1 MLGHMQCFIGKTYD
15 ESLQNYAVTADPVT
29 LVSSIAD
36 LSLKGNTAGIR
47 IKKIDVDTNEPI
59 PSTVFELS
67 KQDGTVI
74 GTATTNAE
82 GIVTFNNLYQDT
94 YVLKEIKSNDDY
106 IVMQETINIPAYY
119 NKITDKT
126 ITNKHKEGNVKVVKV
141 DKDNN
146 KIVLGNVEFDLFS
159 NEFNR
164 VIGTYRTDVNGE
176 ISIKNLRTGTYSLIE
191 KTTNRWYNL
200 AEDSNIV
207 IEWNKTT
214 DVKVENELKKGQIKI
229 IKVDADNNEIKLEGV
244 KFEVLA
250 EDGGMLEEI
259 ITDENGEALTSKYA
273 VRDYESITLREKETL
288 KEYSLNDEPQTIE
301 LKENE
306 ITTIQFTNE
315 VKKGQIKVIKV
326 DKDNNE
332 VKLEGVKF
340 EVYDEDNNLIETL
353 ITDENGE
360 AITSRLPISHEY
372 TVKEVETNKTYVL
385 SKETQ
390 TVTLEENEIRNL
402 IFENEKKKGQIQV
415 IKVDSENKEVFI
427 PDVTFEI
434 YNSKNELV
442 DTITTDNE
450 GKAIT
455 ERLPIDEEYT
465 IKETISNKAYVLNE
479 ETKIVVLEE
488 NEIKDIVFENTKK
501 YGKIKINKLSGA
513 YSKVLDLPADSPLA
527 NAKFLVIN
535 EKGEAMGLYTTDET
549 GSILTEDLP
558 YGEYEIYEYEA
569 PENFFKNNTPQ
580 KVSITEDGQVIE
592 VTFKNEPINPL
603 PKTGF

>member
-1 MLGHMQCFIGKTYD
+1 MQYFIGKTYD

-36 LSLKGNTAGIR
+36 LSLKGNTAGIK

-82 GIVTFNNLYQDT
+82 GVVTFNDLYQDT

-126 ITNKHKEGNVKVVKV
+126 ITNKHKEGNVKVLKV

-146 KIVLGNVEFDLFS
+146 KIVLGNVEFDLYS
-159 NEFNR
+159 NEFGR

-191 KTTNRWYNL
+191 KTTNKWYNL

-214 DVKVENELKKGQIKI
+214 DVTVENELKKGQIKI
-229 IKVDADNNEIKLEGV
+229 IKVDADNNEIKLKGV
-244 KFEVLA
+244 KFEVLS
-250 EDGGMLEEI
+250 EDGSVLEEI
-259 ITDENGEALTSKYA
+259 ITDENGEAITNKYA

-340 EVYDEDNNLIETL
+340 EVYDENDKLIETL

-372 TVKEVETNKTYVL
+372 TVKEVETSETYVL
-385 SKETQ
+385 SQETK
-390 TVTLEENEIRNL
+390 TVTLEEDEIRNL
-402 IFENEKKKGQIQV
+402 TFENEKKKGQIQV
-415 IKVDSENKEVFI
+415 IKVDSENNEVCI

-479 ETKIVVLEE
+479 ETKTVVLEE

-569 PENFFKNNTPQ
+569 PENFFKNTTPQ